1 MQNNSDIKKF
11 LADLNM
17 SDVLN
22 VEEDLGNGFV
32 RLKISEAERRQALQ
46 DINCVEDI
54 IVELLRNSRD
64 ADAKNIFIGTKK
76 QERVLSKNLRQ
87 IANSYK
93 TQTKGCSFVLRA
105 IHTKK

>member
-32 RLKISEAERRQALQ
+32 KLKISEAERRQALQ
-46 DINCVEDI
+46 DINCVG
-54 IVELLRNSRD
+54 RHN
-64 ADAKNIFIGTKK
+64 
-76 QERVLSKNLRQ
+76 
-87 IANSYK
+87 
-93 TQTKGCSFVLRA
+93 C
-105 IHTKK
+105 